1 MHPSKTVI
9 FSMVVLGISLINAEK
24 TVAIVPNV
32 SIVPVVPITALD
44 IGGQPVRHFKQSDPE
59 GLETARTASDMKQSI
74 DSGAIKSLKRLP
86 TCVPPVRVSGN
97 STRED

>member
-24 TVAIVPNV
+24 TVAIVPHV

-44 IGGQPVRHFKQSDPE
+44 NGGQPFDTSNGRIQ
-59 GLETARTASDMKQSI
+59 
-74 DSGAIKSLKRLP
+74 KRLRP
-86 TCVPPVRVSGN
+86 RDGAGT
-97 STRED
+97 

>member
-32 SIVPVVPITALD
+32 SIVPVVPT
-44 IGGQPVRHFKQSDPE
+44 HC
-59 GLETARTASDMKQSI
+59 ARYRRTTRSTLQTVG
-74 DSGAIKSLKRLP
+74 SGRA
-86 TCVPPVRVSGN
+86 
-97 STRED
+97 